1 MNKIIDN
8 LQTEMLDWRINSYII
23 TNIRLECNLKKNKCE
38 TIIKQVIYAFK

>member
-23 TNIRLECNLKKNKCE
+23 TNIRLECNLNKNKCE